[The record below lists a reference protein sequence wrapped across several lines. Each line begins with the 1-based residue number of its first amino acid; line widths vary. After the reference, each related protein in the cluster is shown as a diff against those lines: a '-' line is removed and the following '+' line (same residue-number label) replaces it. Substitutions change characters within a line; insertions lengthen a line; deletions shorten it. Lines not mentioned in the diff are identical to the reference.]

1 MHYSIKQ
8 FIIVV
13 FLATTIAF
21 LGCEKKAE
29 TPELK
34 QEDTPK
40 VEQPKVEI
48 PVVDTVKPEMEKPII
63 QIPDLV
69 GKWTGKFDSRA
80 TVLNITNQ
88 TDSSFSGKI
97 SISYREVI
105 NQDVS
110 GTISPSKM
118 KISMKD
124 LLHSRYQGKYYG
136 NLSEDGKTFSG
147 TFTMNVDK
155 TKLTFN
161 LSKK

>member
-1 MHYSIKQ
+1 MNLYLKY
-8 FIIVV
+8 FT
-13 FLATTIAF
+13 FLVMLTSSAF
-21 LGCEKKAE
+21 FGCEKKAE
-29 TPELK
+29 APETTVK
-34 QEDTPK
+34 S
-40 VEQPKVEI
+40 EQPPVEV
-48 PVVDTVKPEMEKPII
+48 PVADTVKPEVKEPVK
-63 QIPDLV
+63 IPDLV
-69 GKWTGKFDSRA
+69 GKWTGKLDSRP
-80 TVLNITNQ
+80 TVLNITKQ
-88 TDSSFSGKI
+88 TDSTFSGKI

-147 TFTMNVDK
+147 TFTMDLDK
-155 TKLTFN
+155 SKFAFN

>member
-1 MHYSIKQ
+1 MNLYLKKIVFASI
-8 FIIVV
+8 II
-13 FLATTIAF
+13 TSTF

-29 TPELK
+29 TPDAKPETTN
-34 QEDTPK
+34 QS
-40 VEQPKVEI
+40 EQPPIEV
-48 PVVDTVKPEMEKPII
+48 PVADTVKPEVEEPVV

-69 GKWTGKFDSRA
+69 GKWTGKFDSRS

-88 TDSSFSGKI
+88 TDSTFTGKI

-105 NQDVS
+105 NQEVS

-118 KISMKD
+118 KINMKD

>member
-1 MHYSIKQ
+1 MNLYLKY
-8 FIIVV
+8 FT
-13 FLATTIAF
+13 FLAMLTLSAF

-29 TPELK
+29 APDAKPETTVK
-34 QEDTPK
+34 SEQAP
-40 VEQPKVEI
+40 VEV
-48 PVVDTVKPEMEKPII
+48 PVVDTVKPEIKEPVI

-69 GKWTGKFDSRA
+69 GKWTGKFDSRP
-80 TVLNITNQ
+80 TVLNITKQ
-88 TDSSFSGKI
+88 TDSTFSGKI
-97 SISYREVI
+97 SISYREAI

-110 GTISPSKM
+110 GTISPSKL

-147 TFTMNVDK
+147 TFTMDLDK
-155 TKLTFN
+155 SKLAFN